1 MIIKITVTMFNNLHR
16 LANNWSSTCR
26 RREMKAEVYPAA
38 TAVLLTPPIVLTI
51 SIKSARLT
59 GS

>member
-1 MIIKITVTMFNNLHR
+1 MFNNLHR